1 MIYERHLIAMY
12 STLQKQCV
20 SLEVFLGAIL
30 CLIEQSLPGIRRQTF
45 LYYAFGNISVS
56 VYMTAILIN
65 I

>member
-1 MIYERHLIAMY
+1 MY